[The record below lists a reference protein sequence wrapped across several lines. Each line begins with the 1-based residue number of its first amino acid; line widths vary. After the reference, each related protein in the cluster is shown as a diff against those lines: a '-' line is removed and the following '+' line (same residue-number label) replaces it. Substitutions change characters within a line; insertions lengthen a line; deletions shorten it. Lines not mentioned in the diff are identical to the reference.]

1 MASGDLR
8 PKLSILLSQWIIIL
22 VIKYAWYQFWEI
34 GQFWIIKIHTWLRG
48 WRILCSRQD
57 TLTFQTRSLA
67 WENFWK
73 RSCDAVGRMGSRCL
87 SRALGGK
94 AARMAASLTCART
107 IPPATQ
113 AEEKEVALRFMKEKC
128 FSFFLFP
135 VSVRPGILTI
145 PNWPLSPNI
154 YRFCLKD
161 RHPLLS
167 LRSTS
172 IIMSSAWRNPTK
184 KAVPLS

>member
-94 AARMAASLTCART
+94 AVRMAPSLTCART

-113 AEEKEVALRFMKEKC
+113 AEEKKSHWDSWKKNAFLSFYFPSQFGREFWQFQTDLCRLTFIGSVSRIVTPC
-128 FSFFLFP
+128 FP
-135 VSVRPGILTI
+135 WGA
-145 PNWPLSPNI
+145 
-154 YRFCLKD
+154 
-161 RHPLLS
+161 HQ
-167 LRSTS
+167 
-172 IIMSSAWRNPTK
+172 
-184 KAVPLS
+184 